1 MNAYYTIFY
10 ITSAIIGFLVIIK
23 TYLFLAK
30 SQFNSL
36 GDWFYFSK
44 YSIYTTRGEKLI
56 KTRKTQNT
64 LSVIILFLV
73 ILDLFFLLMMNI
85 A

>member
-10 ITSAIIGFLVIIK
+10 ITSAIIGFFILIK
-23 TYLFLAK
+23 TYSFLAK
-30 SQFNSL
+30 SRFNSL
-36 GDWFYFSK
+36 ADWFYFSK
-44 YSIYTTRGEKLI
+44 YSIYTTRGERLI
-56 KTRKTQNT
+56 KTRKSQNR
-64 LSVIILFLV
+64 LSLIILFLV